1 MSGFI
6 FRWVIAFIILAA
18 TYNTTEYNY
27 ITWAQ
32 DNYDAQKALVIG
44 LGVFLGIVY
53 LMLFGV
59 LFGTLG
65 KLGVLLL
72 IIIFALAGYILV
84 DNGLLTLE
92 MSDFNIWGGIAV
104 LALVIAAAMSWRSAA
119 KTSRKV
125 AQEET
130 RAKSTKKAAKAAKA

>member
-6 FRWVIAFIILAA
+6 FRWLIAFIILAA
-18 TYNTTEYNY
+18 TYNTTDYNFV
-27 ITWAQ
+27 TWAQ
-32 DNYDAQKALVIG
+32 ENYDAQKPLVIG
-44 LGVFLGIVY
+44 LGVLVAIVY
-53 LMLFGV
+53 LLLLGV

-84 DNGLLTLE
+84 DNGLLIME
-92 MSDFNIWGGIAV
+92 MSDFNIYAGLV
-104 LALVIAAAMSWRSAA
+104 LVSFVLGAAMSWRKSAKA
-119 KTSRKV
+119 SRKA

-130 RAKSTKKAAKAAKA
+130 RAKAAKAGKTANA